1 MVMVQR
7 PVASVRRV
15 SVPYSRALPK
25 AITTNACG
33 KATPTL
39 VADACFSNYYCAG
52 GFGLI
57 LRAT

>member
-7 PVASVRRV
+7 PVASVRPA
-15 SVPYSRALPK
+15 SVPYSSAVPK
-25 AITTNACG
+25 ATTTNAYG

-39 VADACFSNYYCAG
+39 VAAACFSNYYCAG